1 MNAVVAAVLVMLILA
16 TLRVHVVLSLF
27 LGAVV
32 GGLLSGIGLEA
43 TMVAFQEG
51 LAGGARIALS
61 YALLGAF
68 AMAVAHSGLTQLL
81 ADVASVLIAVRG
93 AKSKAKV
100 SMKTS
105 IRKAVFLGEQAAL
118 ERLKSIEADL
128 RAVGHITGE
137 VVWRIAEGP
146 LTVEVELEEPPAA

>member
-81 ADVASVLIAVRG
+81 ADVLIR
-93 AKSKAKV
+93 
-100 SMKTS
+100 
-105 IRKAVFLGEQAAL
+105 
-118 ERLKSIEADL
+118 RLDGQDAGQ
-128 RAVGHITGE
+128 RTTFWV
-137 VVWRIAEGP
+137 
-146 LTVEVELEEPPAA
+146 